1 MNNFLLPEAKFRTVL
16 TARGKN
22 FIVRSENLR
31 MNDQAD
37 SDSAV
42 SREEDNSTQY
52 PIVKTQY
59 PIPNSNSQFSKTQ
72 YPIPNSNSY
81 NPIAIAIAIV
91 KKPNSIA
98 IAIGYWVLVLHV

>member
-1 MNNFLLPEAKFRTVL
+1 L
-16 TARGKN
+16 
-22 FIVRSENLR
+22 IVRIENLTVKGHT
-31 MNDQAD
+31 D
-37 SDSAV
+37 SDRAV

-59 PIPNSNSQFSKTQ
+59 PIPNSNSQFPITQ
-72 YPIPNSNSY
+72 YPIPNSNSE

-98 IAIGYWVLVLHV
+98 IAIGYWVLVLHVYFKGMHADRESLYT

>member
-1 MNNFLLPEAKFRTVL
+1 M
-16 TARGKN
+16 
-22 FIVRSENLR
+22 IVRIENLR

-37 SDSAV
+37 SDRAV

-52 PIVKTQY
+52 P
-59 PIPNSNSQFSKTQ
+59 
-72 YPIPNSNSY
+72 
-81 NPIAIAIAIV
+81 IAIAIV